1 MTDNVFLEQ
10 ILDHI
15 VLAIEVVAVIFIT
28 GIVIYFLIMFSR
40 LSIATIRGKRVTT
53 NLRELVYRFLRE
65 LLISLDFVI
74 AADILKT
81 IFNRSVEEL
90 VTLAIVVTIRIL
102 LSWSLSKDFELYEKR
117 VSGECE
123 SWIS

>member
-15 VLAIEVVAVIFIT
+15 VLAIEVIAVIFIT
-28 GIVIYFLIMFSR
+28 GIVIYFLIIFSR
-40 LSIATIRGKRVTT
+40 LSIARIRGKRVTT
-53 NLRELVYRFLRE
+53 NLRELVYRFLRG

-117 VSGECE
+117 ASGDAKAPL
-123 SWIS
+123 

>member
-1 MTDNVFLEQ
+1 
-10 ILDHI
+10 
-15 VLAIEVVAVIFIT
+15 
-28 GIVIYFLIMFSR
+28 MFSR
-40 LSIATIRGKRVTT
+40 LSIARIRGKRVTT
-53 NLRELVYRFLRE
+53 NLRELVYRFLRG

-90 VTLAIVVTIRIL
+90 VTFVTIRIL

-117 VSGECE
+117 DSGDPKAP
-123 SWIS
+123 S

>member
-1 MTDNVFLEQ
+1 MTDNLFIEQ
-10 ILDHI
+10 VVDYI
-15 VLAIEVVAVIFIT
+15 VLAIEVIAIIFIT
-28 GIVIYFLIMFSR
+28 GIVIYFLCMFSK
-40 LSIATIRGKRVTT
+40 LSVARVRGKPVST
-53 NLRELVYRFLRE
+53 NLREMIYRFLRG

-81 IFNRSVEEL
+81 IFNRSIDEL

-117 VSGECE
+117 E
-123 SWIS
+123 